1 MSENPKHI
9 LCVDDHGDTCELIS
23 FILSD
28 YKVTSANSMAEA
40 LRLASTNKFSLYLMD
55 YHLPDGT
62 GVELCHQIKNFDAE
76 TPILFIT
83 ASSSMIEQQAL
94 NIGAQGLIKKT
105 DDKFAEKLPTKISEL
120 LDIKAETPT

>member
-1 MSENPKHI
+1 
-9 LCVDDHGDTCELIS
+9 
-23 FILSD
+23 
-28 YKVTSANSMAEA
+28 MAEA

-62 GVELCHQIKNFDAE
+62 GVELCHQIKTFDAE

-94 NIGAQGLIKKT
+94 DIGARGLIKKT
-105 DDKFAEKLPTKISEL
+105 DDKFAEKLPTKVSEL
-120 LDIKAETPT
+120 LDT